1 MPFELKKV
9 LEDRKGENFTL
20 HSKYV
25 NPQLPRVLGTIEFD
39 RFFEKGE
46 GCYLIDDEG

>member
-1 MPFELKKV
+1 V
-9 LEDRKGENFTL
+9 LEEHKGQNFTL

-39 RFFEKGE
+39 RFYLRAE
-46 GCYLIDDEG
+46 GCYLYDDAR